1 MINFTEFPPSIKK
14 IDMNIH
20 PQPSNACLK
29 SHEDTYYM
37 QVRVDEASAI
47 ENDDTVDTNLLYKT
61 KKINQKE

>member
-1 MINFTEFPPSIKK
+1 
-14 IDMNIH
+14 MNIH